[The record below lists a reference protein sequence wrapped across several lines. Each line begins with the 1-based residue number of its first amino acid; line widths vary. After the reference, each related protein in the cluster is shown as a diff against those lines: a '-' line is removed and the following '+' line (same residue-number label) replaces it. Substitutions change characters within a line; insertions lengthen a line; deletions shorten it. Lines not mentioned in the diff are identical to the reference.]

1 MNRGNMKTLWY
12 VELIADN
19 TNYNIMVRA
28 DARTQAV
35 VLAMANSRR
44 DGCRFVNE
52 LIKVERIG

>member
-1 MNRGNMKTLWY
+1 MDHGNMKTLWY

-28 DARTQAV
+28 DTRTQAV